1 MGMGRKELM
10 AKRAAMEVPSY
21 SVINLG
27 IGIPTMVANYLPEE
41 KHVMIQGENG
51 LLGIGK
57 APTVGM
63 EDPNIIN
70 AGGIPCTLVRGGSF
84 FDSGTS
90 FGMIRKGYIDIT
102 FLGALEVDQDANL
115 ANWIVPGKIVP
126 GMGGGMELAQNA
138 KKVIILSMQ
147 TDKKGKSKIRK
158 NCTLPI
164 TAKQC
169 VDMIITDM
177 AVFQFENQKLVLK
190 EIFADTT
197 VQEVID
203 KTDAEIIVDKQIKI
217 IPVEISKKE
226 VM

>member
-1 MGMGRKELM
+1 MGMGKKELM

-41 KHVMIQGENG
+41 KYVMIQGENG

-57 APTVGM
+57 APNAGM

-70 AGGIPCTLVRGGSF
+70 AGGIPCTLVKGGSF

-90 FGMIRKGYIDIT
+90 FGMIRKGHIDIS

-147 TDKKGKSKIRK
+147 TDKKGESKIRK

-164 TAKQC
+164 TAKNC

-203 KTDAEIIVDKQIKI
+203 KTEAEIIVDKQIKI
-217 IPVEISKKE
+217 IPIELSENE
-226 VM
+226 VI